1 MKKRWLAFAAL
12 PLFILT
18 VSPVAAQTSG
28 IYTCIDAQG
37 KRHTSDRP
45 IAACIDREQKRLSK
59 TGVVQG
65 VVPPSYTAEERAAI
79 AARAKQE
86 ELQRQQERA
95 KAKSMTA
102 LLQRYPTPAAHMAAR
117 KADTDPIL
125 TKDMRALNRSR
136 ASGPSWIKSWSFT
149 KKRLTACLPNCVCNC
164 KPASTASKPPTNTLP
179 TNDKN
184 WLLCTS
190 VTMRNRHCCK
200 HSGNKSQ
207 SVKGRLHSA
216 SE

>member
-12 PLFILT
+12 PLFLRT
-18 VSPVAAQTSG
+18 AAPSFAQTSG

-45 IAACIDREQKRLSK
+45 IAACMDREQKRLSK

-125 TKDMRALNRSR
+125 TRIREGYARIEQ
-136 ASGPSWIKSWSFT
+136 IKSERAKLDQELEFY
-149 KKRLTACLPNCVCNC
+149 KKTPDSM
-164 KPASTASKPPTNTLP
+164 PAKLRMQLQASIDSEQAAYKYIANQRQELVAMHKRYDAEQALLQTLW
-179 TNDKN
+179 K
-184 WLLCTS
+184 
-190 VTMRNRHCCK
+190 
-200 HSGNKSQ
+200 
-207 SVKGRLHSA
+207 
-216 SE
+216 

>member
-95 KAKSMTA
+95 KAKTMTA

-117 KADTDPIL
+117 KADTDPVL
-125 TKDMRALNRSR
+125 TRIREGYARIEH
-136 ASGPSWIKSWSFT
+136 IKSERAKLDQELEFY
-149 KKRLTACLPNCVCNC
+149 KKTPDNM
-164 KPASTASKPPTNTLP
+164 PAKLRMQLQASIDSEQAAYKYIANQRQELVAMHKRYDAEQALLQTLW
-179 TNDKN
+179 K
-184 WLLCTS
+184 
-190 VTMRNRHCCK
+190 
-200 HSGNKSQ
+200 
-207 SVKGRLHSA
+207 
-216 SE
+216 